1 MERKINNKGFSL
13 PELIIVM
20 AIMAVLVGVLLPT
33 YLKYVN
39 NSKVSADLTNAE
51 ELASALRTEIAEGR
65 LSAGSYTGVG
75 GSSCTILQDVDYWP
89 VVQRNRNL
97 VWRVTVSDVEIE
109 TIEIGDGSNFDRV
122 YPDPMK
128 PDGYYGLYH
137 LK

>member
-1 MERKINNKGFSL
+1 MKRKINNKGFSL

-51 ELASALRTEIAEGR
+51 ELASAIRTEIAEGR
-65 LSAGSYTGVG
+65 LSAGTYTGAG
-75 GSSCTILQDVDYWP
+75 GSECTILQDVTTWP
-89 VVQRNRNL
+89 KVQRNGSL
-97 VWRVTVSDVEIE
+97 SWRITVNDVEIE
-109 TIEIGDGSNFDRV
+109 KIEIGDGSSFDRV
-122 YPDPMK
+122 YPDPME

>member
-1 MERKINNKGFSL
+1 M

-51 ELASALRTEIAEGR
+51 ELASALCTELAERR
-65 LSAGSYTGVG
+65 LPAGSYTGVG
-75 GSSCTILQDVDYWP
+75 GSACTILQDVDYWP

>member
-1 MERKINNKGFSL
+1 MKRKINNRGFSL

-65 LSAGSYTGVG
+65 LSAGSITGAPVE
-75 GSSCTILQDVDYWP
+75 QMEFEDVDYWP

>member
-1 MERKINNKGFSL
+1 MKRKINNRGFSL

-65 LSAGSYTGVG
+65 LSAGSYTGGG

>member
-1 MERKINNKGFSL
+1 MKRKINNRGFSL

-51 ELASALRTEIAEGR
+51 ELASALRTEGR

>member
-1 MERKINNKGFSL
+1 MERKINNRGFSL

-65 LSAGSYTGVG
+65 LSAGTYTGAG
-75 GSSCTILQDVDYWP
+75 GSECTILQDVDNWP

-97 VWRVTVSDVEIE
+97 MWRVTVNDVEIE

-122 YPDPMK
+122 YPDPME

>member
-1 MERKINNKGFSL
+1 M

-65 LSAGSYTGVG
+65 LRREATPVWAEAHAPSSRMWITG
-75 GSSCTILQDVDYWP
+75 
-89 VVQRNRNL
+89 R
-97 VWRVTVSDVEIE
+97 
-109 TIEIGDGSNFDRV
+109 
-122 YPDPMK
+122 
-128 PDGYYGLYH
+128 
-137 LK
+137 